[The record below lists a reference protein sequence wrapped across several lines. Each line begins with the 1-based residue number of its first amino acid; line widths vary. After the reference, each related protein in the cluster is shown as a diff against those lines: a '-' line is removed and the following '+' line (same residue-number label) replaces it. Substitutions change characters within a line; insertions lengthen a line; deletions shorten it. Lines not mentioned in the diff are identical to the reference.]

1 MLIFEP
7 GEGLTNSNS
16 YVALVDA
23 DAYFADRN
31 RTAWA
36 AAATAAREGA
46 LIRATDYIDSNYRFG
61 DPKTA
66 TQALMWPQVDQLGI
80 PAALRKA
87 VMELAL
93 IALTEDLIAPT
104 GKEVASEEKSLGS
117 MSTKT
122 TYSIPEKPGD
132 RFEAISAILSRLA
145 RPRSSSVA
153 EVRLLP

>member
-1 MLIFEP
+1 MLISET
-7 GEGLTNSNS
+7 GSGLTNSNS
-16 YVALVDA
+16 YVALVEA

-66 TQALMWPQVDQLGI
+66 TQALMWPQVDPVGI
-80 PAALRKA
+80 PAALKKA
-87 VMELAL
+87 VMELAI
-93 IALTEDLIAPT
+93 IALSEDLIAPAKQAIT
-104 GKEVASEEKSLGS
+104 ETEKKLGS

-122 TYSIPEKPGD
+122 TYATPEAPRD
-132 RFEAISAILSRLA
+132 RFEAVTAILSRLA
-145 RPRSSSVA
+145 RPRSTSAS